1 MSSTSGTFALQIE
14 NSEKVDI
21 EGQAFDVINNVNLT
35 HVKIL
40 NLAAAAFKPNV
51 QLSETITKI
60 SLRMCSSHVFTI
72 PEFSILIVFSRQNCL
87 LDKNKQLY
95 WHFIIFYSYVRFISY
110 VFVEF

>member
-60 SLRMCSSHVFTI
+60 SLRMCSSHVFTN
-72 PEFSILIVFSRQNCL
+72 PEFSICNWGFFRERTVFSL
-87 LDKNKQLY
+87 KN
-95 WHFIIFYSYVRFISY
+95 SYIDIL
-110 VFVEF
+110 

>member
-51 QLSETITKI
+51 QLSKTVTKI
-60 SLRMCSSHVFTI
+60 SLRKCSSHVFTN
-72 PEFSILIVFSRQNCL
+72 PEFSILIVIFIQ
-87 LDKNKQLY
+87 NKQFY
-95 WHFIIFYSYVRFISY
+95 WHFMIYFDT
-110 VFVEF
+110 

>member
-60 SLRMCSSHVFTI
+60 SLRTCSSHVFTN
-72 PEFSILIVFSRQNCL
+72 PEFSILMVFSRSKIVIFIQ
-87 LDKNKQLY
+87 NKQFY
-95 WHFIIFYSYVRFISY
+95 WHFMV
-110 VFVEF
+110 

>member
-60 SLRMCSSHVFTI
+60 SLRTCSSHLFTN
-72 PEFSILIVFSRQNCL
+72 PEFSIVFSI
-87 LDKNKQLY
+87 KNKQL
-95 WHFIIFYSYVRFISY
+95 HILAFYNLF
-110 VFVEF
+110 

>member
-60 SLRMCSSHVFTI
+60 SLRTCSSHVFTN
-72 PEFSILIVFSRQNCL
+72 P
-87 LDKNKQLY
+87 
-95 WHFIIFYSYVRFISY
+95 
-110 VFVEF
+110 

>member
-60 SLRMCSSHVFTI
+60 SLRTWSSHVFTN
-72 PEFSILIVFSRQNCL
+72 PQFSILIVFSRKKIFIL
-87 LDKNKQLY
+87 IKKKNKQFY
-95 WHFIIFYSYVRFISY
+95 CHFMIYFDS
-110 VFVEF
+110 